1 MDSLETFSKRY
12 LLDTYARNYTHF
24 VRGDGAKL
32 YTNDGIDFIDFTAGI
47 GVNALG
53 HNNPNLV
60 ESISS
65 QASKMLHISN
75 LFYIDSAV
83 RLAQKM
89 IDLNAQDMRV
99 FFCNSGLEANECA
112 IKIARI
118 YGERFTIKSPFV
130 AKGADSAD
138 LREKRGDSNGV
149 DSSDFEADSAVDSS
163 DLAQKYKNH
172 RYKII
177 TLENSFHGRS
187 IATLKACGQSKMH
200 THFSPFPSGFIY
212 AKDID
217 EAIKLA
223 SSDNA
228 VVAIFLELIQGEG
241 GIYAMPRDS
250 VLALEAFC
258 KENDILLMI
267 DEVQSGV
274 FRSGEFLASNYYGI
288 KPNVITL
295 AKGLAGGVPIGAV
308 MCDKIDVFS
317 PSQHGSTFG
326 GNPLAMSAGMCV
338 LQTLESYKKSG
349 ALDATIEL
357 FNEQLEDM
365 KGKFGDMI
373 LDISGIGLMRG
384 LKLKSDEIL
393 NKIIAKAHEKRV
405 LVLKS
410 GGATLRF
417 LPPLTITKDEV
428 DEGFR
433 RLESAISEI

>member
-24 VRGDGAKL
+24 VCGEGAKL
-32 YTNDGIDFIDFTAGI
+32 YTNNGIDFIDFTAGI

-83 RLAQKM
+83 KLAQKM

-118 YGERFTIKSPFV
+118 YGERFEVKSQIDST
-130 AKGADSAD
+130 AKGADSND

-149 DSSDFEADSAVDSS
+149 DSGVDSS
-163 DLAQKYKNH
+163 DLEQRYKHH

-187 IATLKACGQSKMH
+187 IATLKACGQDKMH

-250 VLALEAFC
+250 VLRLEAFC

-308 MCDKIDVFS
+308 MCDKIDIFS

-338 LQTLESYKKSG
+338 LQTLENYKKSG
-349 ALDATIEL
+349 ELDATIKL
-357 FNEQLEDM
+357 FNERLEDM
-365 KGKFGDMI
+365 KGKFSDII
-373 LDISGIGLMRG
+373 LGISGIGLMRG

-393 NKIIAKAHEKRV
+393 NNIIAKAHKKRV

-417 LPPLTITKDEV
+417 LPPLTITRDEV

-433 RLESAISEI
+433 RLETAISEI